1 MIAVS
6 QFKFVVCTPTLQ
18 LDTALAMAP
27 SERKARLDRD
37 AAFVE
42 QNTTSTWLQIAV
54 QDMRRVQNT
63 SDGIEVPKTLAL
75 TSFGATVQGQ
85 PVVPRTARER
95 MLDLKELLDEGFL
108 TQDEYEAKRA
118 DVLASL

>member
-1 MIAVS
+1 
-6 QFKFVVCTPTLQ
+6 
-18 LDTALAMAP
+18 MAP

-75 TSFGATVQGQ
+75 TSGRN
-85 PVVPRTARER
+85 P
-95 MLDLKELLDEGFL
+95 DFL
-108 TQDEYEAKRA
+108 EEMAQKDAEKRA
-118 DVLASL
+118 RMQALRAAVEQEQRFLDGGMARIKGSVEKLASKAVKKGKLSEDEAADYRD